1 MRPGSVHPLRV
12 DDDLHGDRRTPEP
25 DRAGLELHHL
35 ADVDGR
41 LEVHAID
48 AGRHPAV
55 QPVVPRLD
63 VARLVDVG
71 EDDAAE
77 DRALVVGVP
86 GHHEHAERQAWL
98 GDGWEFGRHAR
109 DGSGCS
115 APREKSDLPRV
126 TRATVI
132 IPNYNNG
139 RASSRDGSRDF
150 LGDLL
155 ESLERTLAHDPTDL
169 EILIADDGSTDDSL
183 ATARAWTRK
192 RWAPGTVRAGRP
204 IVRLVELPHCG
215 VLSRVLNALHG
226 ASEGDYICRLDGD
239 VILDTPDWVARC
251 VELLD
256 AHPRVAVVTGL
267 QKLPDGRVHALGD
280 AIISPL
286 GYHHLGQGLPDSAL
300 PDVVEVEHAMGCFH
314 ASRRSAIAEI
324 GGYDESVLR
333 GQTEELAMRLN
344 LAGWGALATT
354 RVVFRHFHGERHWRP
369 NTADTGE
376 GLARSLERFRAK
388 WGFDRLAPD
397 LALAWERWRGTPLMD
412 RARVGG
418 PRAWSPSDSGDL
430 PAGEEFSR
438 FGTDATLQAQIGG
451 ELALLRQFDGDT
463 AILGAR
469 SGLTALLRASDG
481 VRVAA
486 VEEHAPSMSALA
498 PFVARTPKA
507 QQFLTPVAVGD
518 LACTRLP
525 DGAFKNVALLDSTE
539 RYWNPVGLLRE
550 GRRLLAADGHLI
562 VRSRARG
569 ARFESRG
576 DTLHLFAAHE
586 LYQIV
591 RHSSGLTPLAPPT
604 VDGTGRWQ
612 MLARAT
618 SSAAYQSHF
627 GA

>member
-1 MRPGSVHPLRV
+1 MP
-12 DDDLHGDRRTPEP
+12 
-25 DRAGLELHHL
+25 
-35 ADVDGR
+35 
-41 LEVHAID
+41 
-48 AGRHPAV
+48 
-55 QPVVPRLD
+55 
-63 VARLVDVG
+63 
-71 EDDAAE
+71 
-77 DRALVVGVP
+77 
-86 GHHEHAERQAWL
+86 
-98 GDGWEFGRHAR
+98 
-109 DGSGCS
+109 
-115 APREKSDLPRV
+115 
-126 TRATVI
+126 RATVI

-139 RASSRDGSRDF
+139 RSSSRDGSRDF

-155 ESLERTLAHDPTDL
+155 ESLERTLANDPTDL
-169 EILIADDGSTDDSL
+169 EILVADDGSTDDSL
-183 ATARAWTRK
+183 ATARAWTSK

-204 IVRLVELPHCG
+204 IVRLVELPHSG
-215 VLSRVLNALHG
+215 VLSKVLNALHG

-256 AHPRVAVVTGL
+256 AHPRVGVVTGL

-286 GYHHLGQGLPDSAL
+286 GYHHLGQGLPESAL

-324 GGYDESVLR
+324 GGYDETVLR

-369 NTADTGE
+369 NAADTGE
-376 GLARSLERFRAK
+376 GLARSLGRFRAK

-397 LALAWERWRGTPLMD
+397 LSDAWSRWKGTPLVA
-412 RARVGG
+412 RARLAG
-418 PRAWSPSDSGDL
+418 PRRWTPSDSGDL
-430 PAGEEFSR
+430 RAGEEFSR
-438 FGTDATLQAQIGG
+438 FSADTTLQAHIGA
-451 ELALLRQFDGDT
+451 ELALLRQFDGET

-481 VRVAA
+481 VRVTA
-486 VEEHAPSMSALA
+486 VEEHEPSMEALA
-498 PFVARTPKA
+498 PIVSRAPKA
-507 QQFLTPVAVGD
+507 QQFLTSAAVSD

-525 DGAFKNVALLDSTE
+525 DGAFKNVALLDSIE

-569 ARFESRG
+569 TQFESRG

-612 MLARAT
+612 LLARAT
-618 SSAAYQSHF
+618 SSAAHQSHF